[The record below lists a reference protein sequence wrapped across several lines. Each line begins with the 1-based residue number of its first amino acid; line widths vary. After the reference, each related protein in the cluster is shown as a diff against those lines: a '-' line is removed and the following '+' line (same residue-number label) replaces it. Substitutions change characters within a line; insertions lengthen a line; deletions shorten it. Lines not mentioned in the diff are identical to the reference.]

1 MANGDLK
8 GLTPR
13 ILAAPT
19 LNNPEQR
26 QSKQITHILK
36 YQLRNDHLQTIE
48 KKRNIREGFK
58 NKKCR
63 IWAFG

>member
-19 LNNPEQR
+19 LKNPEQR
-26 QSKQITHILK
+26 QSKQMTHFLK
-36 YQLRNDHLQTIE
+36 YQLRIDHLQAIE
-48 KKRNIREGFK
+48 KKK
-58 NKKCR
+58 KYNK
-63 IWAFG
+63 ISFGPKI